1 MTIKDLKEILNK
13 YDENIEISFG
23 KVDEEGGIYC
33 NCEVEIEIDAVYD
46 DLIITVFITYNSK
59 MNIKINNIR
68 KC

>member
-33 NCEVEIEIDAVYD
+33 NYEVEIEIDAVYD
-46 DLIITVFITYNSK
+46 DLIITVL
-59 MNIKINNIR
+59 
-68 KC
+68 